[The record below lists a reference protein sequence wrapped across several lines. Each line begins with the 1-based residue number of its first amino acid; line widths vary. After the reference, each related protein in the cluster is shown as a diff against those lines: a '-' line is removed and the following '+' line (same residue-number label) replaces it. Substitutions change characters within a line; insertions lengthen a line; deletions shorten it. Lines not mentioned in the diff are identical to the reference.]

1 MKKRIV
7 ELDIAKA
14 ISIAIIVFS
23 HLTFSGQFQRNFV
36 SLFDVP
42 VFFILSGF
50 FKNTSFKESI
60 SEGIKR
66 YLVPAYFFLL
76 LDIFKD
82 IFISNGFVSFF

>member
-7 ELDIAKA
+7 ELNISKA
-14 ISIAIIVFS
+14 ISIAIVVFS

-50 FKNTSFKESI
+50 FLRILVLKS
-60 SEGIKR
+60 R
-66 YLVPAYFFLL
+66 YL
-76 LDIFKD
+76 K
-82 IFISNGFVSFF
+82 G

>member
-7 ELDIAKA
+7 ELNISKA
-14 ISIAIIVFS
+14 ISIAIVVFS

-50 FKNTSFKESI
+50 F
-60 SEGIKR
+60 
-66 YLVPAYFFLL
+66 
-76 LDIFKD
+76 
-82 IFISNGFVSFF
+82 